1 MEVPVM
7 WTLFFIIAVVALG
20 AIFFDPRDWTGKR

>member
-1 MEVPVM
+1 M

-20 AIFFDPRDWTGKR
+20 AIFFDTRDWNGKR